1 MYTIA
6 AASTSSS
13 PSRSAIGV
21 GGQQAVGTPLL
32 EEVPRSIRV
41 AVVADGDQVLHG
53 AAGHQQ
59 HEKPQTADATRKH
72 VVIGPLCP
80 QDHMGTGPILS
91 PTAPR

>member
-6 AASTSSS
+6 ATSTSSS
-13 PSRSAIGV
+13 PSRSAIRV

-41 AVVADGDQVLHG
+41 AIVADGDQVFHG

-59 HEKPQTADATRKH
+59 HEKPQAVDTTRIH

-80 QDHMGTGPILS
+80 QDLRTNH
-91 PTAPR
+91 AQK